1 MKFLSHS
8 LYSLLKYCKKNRLSG
23 LYVFFIIFN
32 CALPATSQ
40 TIQERKAFNFSSY
53 YSELNDLGSLIEKTP
68 IFMRS
73 ESVFVSRFRESAN
86 QVYCEP
92 LSSNLRDGLI
102 SNIRA
107 EKVYL
112 EESTAGLPMIVGEY
126 KRILSNDDTIKIRL
140 KMGTFTKEKQQSIVY
155 NITPWISFPT
165 IRLSPKERRC
175 LVKKVIGLPHFV
187 KLSRKTALYDAPD
200 HGSKIITQVIGEP
213 IKLVGY
219 TDEKKYNWWVF
230 IDRNMVVGESR
241 FLYAK
246 NSAQFIIDSNFE
258 RQSRDCD
265 FSEKGPKN
273 PIFFKRNRVSFK
285 KNIDNKLS
293 KQGFYYSVKPNLFG
307 VHLLKLCQEINGND
321 INYGI
326 HYQINGKN
334 IKVFSYLI
342 EFRYEYAGQIKYY
355 DISGEI
361 ESLSNEFINKIKKN
375 LIGEN

>member
-140 KMGTFTKEKQQSIVY
+140 KMGTFTKEKQQSCI
-155 NITPWISFPT
+155 N
-165 IRLSPKERRC
+165 C
-175 LVKKVIGLPHFV
+175 LKVTQKK
-187 KLSRKTALYDAPD
+187 KL
-200 HGSKIITQVIGEP
+200 I
-213 IKLVGY
+213 
-219 TDEKKYNWWVF
+219 
-230 IDRNMVVGESR
+230 
-241 FLYAK
+241 
-246 NSAQFIIDSNFE
+246 
-258 RQSRDCD
+258 
-265 FSEKGPKN
+265 
-273 PIFFKRNRVSFK
+273 
-285 KNIDNKLS
+285 
-293 KQGFYYSVKPNLFG
+293 
-307 VHLLKLCQEINGND
+307 
-321 INYGI
+321 
-326 HYQINGKN
+326 
-334 IKVFSYLI
+334 
-342 EFRYEYAGQIKYY
+342 
-355 DISGEI
+355 
-361 ESLSNEFINKIKKN
+361 
-375 LIGEN
+375 